1 VSPLVSVIIPTRHR
15 PQLLQRAIDSVNRQV
30 YRNIEIIV
38 FDNCSD
44 RPIQPESLK
53 SQLPVKLVRSETFE
67 RLPVSRNRALAAASG
82 TYVAYLDD
90 DDEYTPFKIGDQV
103 AAFKENPNAD
113 MIYGNTEHRSANGS
127 TIVSS
132 GPPNIADYLRY
143 RYIHPNSFTIKR
155 DLAEN
160 MPFDIRMTTFE
171 DVMFIGRILR
181 QHRVVHI
188 DRLHAIWYRDKRADQ
203 MTNRNWRRAYENW
216 KLLCEEF
223 RPELIQTPELKNFY
237 FKKMLILSLMF
248 FDFREL
254 SLSLTTL
261 LSGSRGSAKH

>member
-1 VSPLVSVIIPTRHR
+1 MSPLVSVIIPTRHR
-15 PQLLQRAIDSVNRQV
+15 LQLLQRAIDSVNRQV

-67 RLPVSRNRALAAASG
+67 RLPVSRNRGLASASG
-82 TYVAYLDD
+82 AYVAYLDD

-103 AAFKENPNAD
+103 AAFKENPTAD
-113 MIYGNTEHRSANGS
+113 MIYGNTEHRSADGS
-127 TIVSS
+127 KYVSS
-132 GPPNIADYLRY
+132 GPPNLADYLQY
-143 RYIHPNSFTIKR
+143 RHIHPNSFTIKR

-171 DVMFIGRILR
+171 DVMFIGKILR
-181 QHRVVHI
+181 QHRVVHV
-188 DRLHAIWYRDKRADQ
+188 DRLHAIWYRDKRPDQ

-223 RPELIQTPELKNFY
+223 RPELTQKSELKSFY
-237 FKKMLILSLMF
+237 FKKMLMLSLMF
-248 FDFREL
+248 LDYREL

-261 LSGSRGSAKH
+261 LSGPRASEKH